1 MLILDSNSIPPHVLY
16 KMTWFFVKIT
26 WSFGQHTEL
35 IIIIVVGLNYIF
47 VISNKSALKYLL
59 KSTYIMLKNK

>member
-1 MLILDSNSIPPHVLY
+1 MYIMYKVLSFLSESLIGDKVE
-16 KMTWFFVKIT
+16 

-35 IIIIVVGLNYIF
+35 IIIIVVGSLYIF
-47 VISNKSALKYLL
+47 IVSNKSAVKYLL

>member
-1 MLILDSNSIPPHVLY
+1 MVFCKVD
-16 KMTWFFVKIT
+16 

-35 IIIIVVGLNYIF
+35 INIIVVGLYYIF

-59 KSTYIMLKNK
+59 KSTYIMLKNYKNIN